1 MQITLGSASVLLFLV
16 TVMFLTGLEVTV
28 REVLATIRNGGLVVR
43 CLVVNLLLVPIL
55 AVALTSLVHLPRDI
69 AIGVLLVAAAPGVP
83 FLPNIVRAAKGD
95 LAFAVGMMFVLQIAS
110 LVSTPA
116 TLVLIL
122 PAESA
127 IKVPVL
133 HTIATLVLSVLLPL
147 AVGMTVKHSAEALGN
162 IFRKPVAALSILGF
176 AGLVLLEI
184 LPHLGALAAIEGGD
198 ALLIIVILAVAA
210 WPIGWVLGG
219 PDTGVRKVMAL
230 GTSQRNVGLS
240 FLIAA
245 QNFPGTAVGTTVTA
259 YFVIQVVL
267 NIVFAQYLSRTIVPA
282 EAGTPKK
289 PH

>member
-16 TVMFLTGLEVTV
+16 TVMFLTGLEVTA
-28 REVLATIRNGGLVVR
+28 REVLATIRDGGLVVR

-83 FLPNIVRAAKGD
+83 FLPNIVRAAKGN

-110 LVSTPA
+110 LVSTPV
-116 TLVLIL
+116 TLALIL

-259 YFVIQVVL
+259 YFVIQVVS

-282 EAGTPKK
+282 EAGAPTK

>member
-28 REVLATIRNGGLVVR
+28 REVLATIRDGGLVVR

-69 AIGVLLVAAAPGVP
+69 VIGVLLVAAAPGVP

-110 LVSTPA
+110 LVSTPV
-116 TLVLIL
+116 TLALIL

-162 IFRKPVAALSILGF
+162 ILRKPVAALSILGF

-184 LPHLGALAAIEGGD
+184 LPHLGALAAIEGGG

-219 PDTGVRKVMAL
+219 PNTGVRKVMAL

-259 YFVIQVVL
+259 YFVIQVVS
-267 NIVFAQYLSRTIVPA
+267 NIVFAQYLSRTTVPA
-282 EAGTPKK
+282 EAGAPTK

>member
-28 REVLATIRNGGLVVR
+28 REVLATIRDGGLVVR

-83 FLPNIVRAAKGD
+83 FLPNIVRAAKGN

-110 LVSTPA
+110 LVSTPV
-116 TLVLIL
+116 TLALIL

-133 HTIATLVLSVLLPL
+133 HTIATLVLSVFLPL

-162 IFRKPVAALSILGF
+162 ILRKPVAALSIVGF

-267 NIVFAQYLSRTIVPA
+267 NIVFAKDLSRTIVPA
-282 EAGTPKK
+282 EAGTPNK